1 MNDIVT
7 QFKVGLSQHLEKQ
20 GSSLEAFEA
29 DLAAGNSD
37 QVMNKLAGFLSDI
50 GGIGEKVVGG
60 AGKFLVEAPQAALAL
75 SLLTGA
81 GLGGALY
88 GMDNHITKQD
98 KRLGDKQQEVD
109 RMKNITSR
117 LKQDYNV
124 Q

>member
-7 QFKVGLSQHLEKQ
+7 QFKVGFSQHLEKQ
-20 GSSLEAFEA
+20 GSSLEDFEA
-29 DLAAGNSD
+29 NLSQGDTDKAMD
-37 QVMNKLAGFLSDI
+37 KLASFLSDI
-50 GGIGEKVVGG
+50 GGIGEKVLGG

-81 GLGGALY
+81 GLGGAMY
-88 GMDNHITKQD
+88 GMDNHITNQD
-98 KRLGDKQQEVD
+98 KRLGDKQKEVD

-117 LKQDYNV
+117 LKQDYNI